1 MGRKFPTKKP
11 ARCAL
16 LLVNINQEAN
26 MDNLE
31 HMERRH
37 FALPAAFV
45 FTLLAFLFFGTSRPR
60 GVVPPLV
67 VPIKTPPPKG
77 DEIEIKTFESPPPFD
92 FADAET
98 VTKPRGGGE
107 PPPTSDVDL
116 SRSLRHDG
124 IFVAVEAPRPYSG
137 IGGMRIIPAYYGPGN
152 GSGDRLGPT
161 TDIIPAGL
169 LDKPPRAR
177 LQVSPVY
184 PTREKSTGTTGRVE
198 VEFTVDETGAVMNPS
213 VVSSTDRAF
222 EEPTLRAVE
231 KWRFLPGRHHGQ
243 VVRFRMR
250 VPVLFNLND

>member
-1 MGRKFPTKKP
+1 
-11 ARCAL
+11 
-16 LLVNINQEAN
+16 

-31 HMERRH
+31 HLERRH

-45 FTLLAFLFFGTSRPR
+45 LTLLAFLFFGTSRPPV
-60 GVVPPLV
+60 VVPPLV
-67 VPIKTPPPKG
+67 VPIKTPTPKG
-77 DEIEIKTFESPPPFD
+77 KEIEIKEYLPPPPTEPGD
-92 FADAET
+92 PMA
-98 VTKPRGGGE
+98 KPLSGGGE
-107 PPPTSDVDL
+107 PLPPTQIDVPRL
-116 SRSLRHDG
+116 PTKDG
-124 IFVAVEAPRPYSG
+124 IIVPLEPARPRSG
-137 IGGMRIIPAYYGPGN
+137 DGDIRVIPAYYGPGN
-152 GSGDRLGPT
+152 GPGDRLGPT

-177 LQVSPVY
+177 VQVSPVY

-198 VEFTVDETGAVMNPS
+198 VEFTVDETGAVMNPR